1 MEPRPPSRIRISNA
15 PVDGKVSDSNFFFF
29 LIYFLEDFYPCVI
42 TAKAWENLTL
52 SLSLSLSIFIYYFV
66 FLRI

>member
-15 PVDGKVSDSNFFFF
+15 PVDGKVSDSNFFF